1 MHPASPSSTKTRT
14 KSFRPPERGGRSSA
28 RGAGAGTRIGQSVR
42 EICLPER
49 VTIRS
54 ASTCPQ
60 TTTRNERRGSKCPIT
75 SGTTRLGTSGPKA
88 HTHRGFKP
96 LDGVREGRPT
106 QRKLRQPPEE
116 GAYSCFSFR
125 LHFFSR
131 APAHRGARARTSPP
145 PRRAAPGRPTEPCP
159 PRLTGRA
166 CHAGKA
172 PSLPSFREP
181 ELGICAPAPQGPA
194 PQPRRGSPGPCK
206 GGGSKRLARSAR
218 TPRCRK
224 KQSVS
229 AEPAR
234 ALAEPHQGP
243 PRRPPPL
250 GREAQ
255 GEVHAELPPPP
266 HTQLLCLGRAVVASA
281 RYLQKRSVC
290 YRVNPPRQL
299 AALSG
304 RVGKVCLRILL
315 SSRGV
320 PAEAGH
326 LLTYAIA
333 SPAPNAGKLP
343 PPRQRFSCYSNW
355 EPFSK
360 L

>member
-14 KSFRPPERGGRSSA
+14 KSFRHPERGGRSSA

-181 ELGICAPAPQGPA
+181 ELGLWAPAPQGPA

-206 GGGSKRLARSAR
+206 GGGSNGLRARPGHRGAGKNSRLAQSLPGRSLNPTKDRHGA
-218 TPRCRK
+218 
-224 KQSVS
+224 
-229 AEPAR
+229 
-234 ALAEPHQGP
+234 PH
-243 PRRPPPL
+243 PL

-320 PAEAGH
+320 PAEPGH

>member
-1 MHPASPSSTKTRT
+1 
-14 KSFRPPERGGRSSA
+14 
-28 RGAGAGTRIGQSVR
+28 
-42 EICLPER
+42 LPER

-75 SGTTRLGTSGPKA
+75 SGTTRLGTSGPRA

-172 PSLPSFREP
+172 PALPSFREP

-243 PRRPPPL
+243 PRRAPPPWEGSSRRSPCGIAPPASYSAAVPGARRCCL
-250 GREAQ
+250 RTVPSEAQ
-255 GEVHAELPPPP
+255 R
-266 HTQLLCLGRAVVASA
+266 LLSG
-281 RYLQKRSVC
+281 K
-290 YRVNPPRQL
+290 PPRQL